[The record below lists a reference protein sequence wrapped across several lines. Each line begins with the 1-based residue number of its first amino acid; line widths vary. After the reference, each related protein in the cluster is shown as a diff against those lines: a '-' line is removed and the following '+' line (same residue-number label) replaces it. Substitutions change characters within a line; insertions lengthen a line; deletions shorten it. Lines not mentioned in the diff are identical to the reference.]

1 MFDAV
6 HELGARSGSVSTRL
20 LALLPLTVRPI
31 DTAGQQPRMLDL
43 DLLALGG
50 LLLTPGPTNILLAF
64 SAVSSGVRHT
74 VPMLAAAV
82 LAYMVIILAVAALA
96 ALIPAAD
103 QVELRTG
110 VRICAVLW
118 LLWLAYSV
126 WTTKDD
132 GAEVRLVAVRQVFVT
147 TLINPKAMIVA
158 LLVQS
163 EGMTAQ
169 FLVTIAALVALAGAA
184 WIVVG
189 LVVRRSGSNLLGQ
202 RSLRRASAI
211 CLAGFGIILAGSSL

>member
-1 MFDAV
+1 M
-6 HELGARSGSVSTRL
+6 
-20 LALLPLTVRPI
+20 
-31 DTAGQQPRMLDL
+31 
-43 DLLALGG
+43 
-50 LLLTPGPTNILLAF
+50 
-64 SAVSSGVRHT
+64 
-74 VPMLAAAV
+74 
-82 LAYMVIILAVAALA
+82 
-96 ALIPAAD
+96 
-103 QVELRTG
+103 
-110 VRICAVLW
+110 LW

-132 GAEVRLVAVRQVFVT
+132 GAEVRLVTVRQVFVT

>member
-1 MFDAV
+1 
-6 HELGARSGSVSTRL
+6 
-20 LALLPLTVRPI
+20 
-31 DTAGQQPRMLDL
+31 MLDL

-64 SAVSSGVRHT
+64 SAVSSGVRRT
-74 VPMLAAAV
+74 VPMLGAAV
-82 LAYMVIILAVAALA
+82 LAYMAIILAVAALA
-96 ALIPAAD
+96 ALIPAGN
-103 QVELRTG
+103 QIELRTG

-118 LLWLAYSV
+118 LLWLAHSV

-132 GAEVRLVAVRQVFVT
+132 SVDVRLVTVRQVFLT

-163 EGMTAQ
+163 EGMTVQ
-169 FLVTIAALVALAGAA
+169 FLATIAALVGLAGAA

-189 LVVRRSGSNLLGQ
+189 LVVRRSGSSLLSQ
-202 RSLRRASAI
+202 RSLRQASAI

>member
-1 MFDAV
+1 
-6 HELGARSGSVSTRL
+6 
-20 LALLPLTVRPI
+20 
-31 DTAGQQPRMLDL
+31 MLDL

-50 LLLTPGPTNILLAF
+50 LLVTPGPTNILLAF
-64 SAVSSGVRHT
+64 SAVSSGVRRT

-96 ALIPAAD
+96 ALIPAAN

-132 GAEVRLVAVRQVFVT
+132 GAEVRLVTVRQVFVT

-169 FLVTIAALVALAGAA
+169 FLATIAALVALAGAA

-189 LVVRRSGSNLLGQ
+189 LVVRRSGSNLLSQ